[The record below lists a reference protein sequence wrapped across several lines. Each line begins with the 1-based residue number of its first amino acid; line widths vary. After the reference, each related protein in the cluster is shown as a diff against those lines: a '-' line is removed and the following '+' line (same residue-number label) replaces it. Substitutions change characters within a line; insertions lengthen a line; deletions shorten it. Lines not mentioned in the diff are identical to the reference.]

1 MAFLPESETDDILR
15 QHGLKRLTPKTITTP
30 AELKA
35 ELNIIRDRG
44 YSIDNEENEEGVR
57 CIGAAILDHSGR
69 PIAAIS
75 VSAPSFRLPMDKV
88 PAVAASVCR
97 AAAALS
103 QESGYQP
110 APTRSNR
117 SLAKGRS

>member
-1 MAFLPESETDDILR
+1 
-15 QHGLKRLTPKTITTP
+15 
-30 AELKA
+30 
-35 ELNIIRDRG
+35 
-44 YSIDNEENEEGVR
+44 
-57 CIGAAILDHSGR
+57 
-69 PIAAIS
+69 
-75 VSAPSFRLPMDKV
+75 MDKV

-110 APTRSNR
+110 APKRTNR